1 MKILLYGGTFDPPH
15 KGHLHLLESAM
26 EYLQPDKVVVMPA
39 GVPPHK
45 KASATP
51 SSIRLAMCRC
61 FETLGKQVQL
71 SDWEISRKGKNYT
84 VDTIGHLRQCY
95 PHGKIY
101 LCIGG
106 DMLTSFTAWKDWQ
119 RLLRWCTLV
128 ALCRDSGQMEPFEQ
142 GCKNCGVAGVSGEA
156 VLHRPAQTVD
166 SRKFGKEIAT
176 KTGGRGCGK
185 IWVVSTEGG
194 ESMTEQQAEQLA
206 KETLSP
212 KRLQHTLNVR
222 DVAVELAKQY
232 GADVHKAAVA
242 ALLHDIAKEM
252 TREEMLQIFSHN
264 AIMACDAPQK
274 PFPVWHGFCAAILAK
289 VKWGVEDEEILSAI
303 RCHTTGKP
311 GMTLLDKIIFLADM
325 TSAERNYPEVEYL
338 RKLEREDIHL
348 AMRTAMEM
356 NIQWLQQSGKPVDET
371 SLQTLEDLRHNQNKG
386 DLVL

>member
-26 EYLQPDKVVVMPA
+26 EYLQPDKVVIMPA

-142 GCKNCGVAGVSGEA
+142 AAEALRCKGAKIVVLPVS
-156 VLHRPAQTVD
+156 
-166 SRKFGKEIAT
+166 
-176 KTGGRGCGK
+176 
-185 IWVVSTEGG
+185 VVKQSST
-194 ESMTEQQAEQLA
+194 
-206 KETLSP
+206 
-212 KRLQHTLNVR
+212 
-222 DVAVELAKQY
+222 
-232 GADVHKAAVA
+232 
-242 ALLHDIAKEM
+242 
-252 TREEMLQIFSHN
+252 
-264 AIMACDAPQK
+264 
-274 PFPVWHGFCAAILAK
+274 
-289 VKWGVEDEEILSAI
+289 
-303 RCHTTGKP
+303 
-311 GMTLLDKIIFLADM
+311 
-325 TSAERNYPEVEYL
+325 
-338 RKLEREDIHL
+338 
-348 AMRTAMEM
+348 
-356 NIQWLQQSGKPVDET
+356 
-371 SLQTLEDLRHNQNKG
+371 DLRRQLIAGNSAKKLLPKQVAEVVEKYG
-386 DLVL
+386 VYQQKEGKV

>member
-1 MKILLYGGTFDPPH
+1 
-15 KGHLHLLESAM
+15 
-26 EYLQPDKVVVMPA
+26 
-39 GVPPHK
+39 
-45 KASATP
+45 
-51 SSIRLAMCRC
+51 
-61 FETLGKQVQL
+61 
-71 SDWEISRKGKNYT
+71 
-84 VDTIGHLRQCY
+84 
-95 PHGKIY
+95 
-101 LCIGG
+101 
-106 DMLTSFTAWKDWQ
+106 
-119 RLLRWCTLV
+119 
-128 ALCRDSGQMEPFEQ
+128 
-142 GCKNCGVAGVSGEA
+142 
-156 VLHRPAQTVD
+156 
-166 SRKFGKEIAT
+166 
-176 KTGGRGCGK
+176 
-185 IWVVSTEGG
+185 
-194 ESMTEQQAEQLA
+194 MTEQQAEQLA

-252 TREEMLQIFSHN
+252 TKEEMLQIFSHN

-338 RKLEREDIHL
+338 RKLERQDIHL